1 VKRHKDVEIK
11 EGNYN
16 IIFRFRKTE
25 RNRKL
30 FLRNDKI
37 SERSML
43 KCAFKPPPISAVLSD
58 ANNRQSSPPTVLNTM
73 S

>member
-11 EGNYN
+11 EENYN

-37 SERSML
+37 SEQNML
-43 KCAFKPPPISAVLSD
+43 KWVFKPPPISALPSD
-58 ANNRQSSPPTVLNTM
+58 ANNRQSSPPTFLNTM